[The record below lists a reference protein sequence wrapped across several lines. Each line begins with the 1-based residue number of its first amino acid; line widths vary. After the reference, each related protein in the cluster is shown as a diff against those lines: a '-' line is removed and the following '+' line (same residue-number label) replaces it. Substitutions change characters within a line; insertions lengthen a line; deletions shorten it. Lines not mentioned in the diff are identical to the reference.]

1 MFSDILCL
9 LHNYCILKK
18 NYILYTITPV
28 YSLYAY
34 GSQTSLIQKL
44 PEELAL
50 GHSPQE
56 RNQHWME
63 HGP

>member
-1 MFSDILCL
+1 M
-9 LHNYCILKK
+9 H
-18 NYILYTITPV
+18 YTLSGKVPI
-28 YSLYAY
+28 YSLNAY
-34 GSQTSLIQKL
+34 SSQRSLIQKL

-50 GHSPQE
+50 GHLPQE